1 MQDSDSTDTMF
12 LSGAAGLARILAQ
25 DQPETA
31 LWEPEEMRAMW
42 QHQLRAAMEADLST
56 LPSAKSNALRNAP
69 EAIAFGQKSF
79 GELLLHSQPP
89 LVLLQLT
96 KDFAKQVLKEA
107 EDPQLK
113 QIAAALYYVSYAAG
127 MTRCGKRLGAMSG
140 HELRGGF
147 EWALAR
153 VWIDDRSK
161 ALIAEAR
168 GLLQ

>member
-1 MQDSDSTDTMF
+1 M
-12 LSGAAGLARILAQ
+12 A
-25 DQPETA
+25 
-31 LWEPEEMRAMW
+31 
-42 QHQLRAAMEADLST
+42 
-56 LPSAKSNALRNAP
+56 
-69 EAIAFGQKSF
+69 
-79 GELLLHSQPP
+79 
-89 LVLLQLT
+89 LLQLT
-96 KDFAKQVLKEA
+96 KDFAKQILKES

-113 QIAAALYYVSYAAG
+113 EIAAALYYVSYAAG

-161 ALIAEAR
+161 TLITEAR

>member
-12 LSGAAGLARILAQ
+12 MSNAASMARILAQ

-42 QHQLRAAMEADLST
+42 QHQLRAAMEADLNS
-56 LPSAKSNALRNAP
+56 LSSAKSKALRNAP
-69 EAIAFGQKSF
+69 EVIAFGQKSF

-89 LVLLQLT
+89 LALLQLT
-96 KDFAKQVLKEA
+96 KDFAKQILKEA

-113 QIAAALYYVSYAAG
+113 EIAAALYYVSYAAG

-153 VWIDDRSK
+153 VWIDDQSK